1 MKKILI
7 TLLMAMPLLAA
18 AQDNTWER
26 IETTPAGSTNPDAK
40 YLVENAVPMVDG
52 KVCWKTTINAPGKSA
67 QQVYDILL
75 AQLNK
80 MVNEE
85 NQLMER
91 SKVAIQDQAT
101 HQLGATFHEWLVF
114 KNTAL
119 FNTGDIGNSMYDY
132 DDKGMTPTPSDS
144 LKVHMANTASPII
157 YLHHGMTNFAYHYCM
172 EIQVEYGS
180 SGDSICI
187 GCNVVDTVRLP
198 VFSRFVFVIQGRQLH
213 GPGVVVHLDK
223 VFETSAEVADIDRA
237 ARISLDICSHIRI
250 MEGTGK

>member
-52 KVCWKTTINAPGKSA
+52 RVCWKTTINAPGKSA

-119 FNTGDIGNSMYDY
+119 SLDRTVLNFQLIVECSDGKADVQMTRVSYDY
-132 DDKGMTPTPSDS
+132 ELERDPIHYTAEEWISDKYAVNKKRTKLLKLSPSS
-144 LKVHMANTASPII
+144 AGRPS
-157 YLHHGMTNFAYHYCM
+157 
-172 EIQVEYGS
+172 
-180 SGDSICI
+180 
-187 GCNVVDTVRLP
+187 TVRTS
-198 VFSRFVFVIQGRQLH
+198 FSTSSLHSSTRNEQGRYTQHTESDLYDCGGGGRRNLPH
-213 GPGVVVHLDK
+213 
-223 VFETSAEVADIDRA
+223 R
-237 ARISLDICSHIRI
+237 R
-250 MEGTGK
+250 